1 MESYMGIGRPP
12 DEIDQGNYG
21 QEITRYNEPLKL
33 ENSEKQPMKP
43 NHHLRKPR
51 LTFKCLVIGCYSW
64 LILYKLYIDKLENKL
79 ITDDVIKISSTVSV
93 GFLSFMWE
101 LSQTYVI
108 AGIGFTNNCSSSHP
122 QPALFVN
129 GQRSTQMP
137 KGYLTL
143 NLWANVLGDFLK
155 LGVGKPHSPCC
166 SLIKGLVDVEL
177 DACLCTVVKANILGL
192 VNVEAPIQ
200 LGLPIDFC
208 GMNHRDYNCQ

>member
-33 ENSEKQPMKP
+33 ENSGKQPMKP

-51 LTFKCLVIGCYSW
+51 LTFKCLVMDA
-64 LILYKLYIDKLENKL
+64 ILDKLENKL

-108 AGIGFTNNCSSSHP
+108 AGIG
-122 QPALFVN
+122 
-129 GQRSTQMP
+129 
-137 KGYLTL
+137 
-143 NLWANVLGDFLK
+143 
-155 LGVGKPHSPCC
+155 VGKPHSPCC

-177 DACLCTVVKANILGL
+177 DACLCTVVKANVLGL
-192 VNVEAPIQ
+192 VNVEAPIH
-200 LGLPIDFC
+200 LGLLLDFC